1 MLIYYCSF
9 LLSVDMGS
17 VVNPF
22 LKAFHLRCNC
32 WRCGGGGE
40 GDTGRGSAPRYYIP
54 CKVLQGASM
63 VSVMCCSYKPNEDFI
78 EHSDIQCQKSLV

>member
-32 WRCGGGGE
+32 WRCGGGGRE
-40 GDTGRGSAPRYYIP
+40 TQAGDLHLDITSHVKFCIGCINGF
-54 CKVLQGASM
+54 CDVL
-63 VSVMCCSYKPNEDFI
+63 
-78 EHSDIQCQKSLV
+78 